1 MLFVFLEHVLGLC
14 FYVGLI
20 IFKNPLVEE
29 GSIQIRIVLS
39 FLQRSLNMLQIVFFV
54 AGFAGG
60 TGDQFSQRNIEVAG
74 KR

>member
-39 FLQRSLNMLQIVFFV
+39 FLQRSHPMDVQYLARRMHY
-54 AGFAGG
+54 GHP
-60 TGDQFSQRNIEVAG
+60 GDGA
-74 KR
+74 